1 MPGTKPPLTWEAALA
16 LRHAPVLLQ
25 KVHSR
30 YSRADYITRVDFA
43 GGWDGVCRNWDAV
56 WDKRGG
62 GYRYNPA
69 AHGYYSVV
77 ETHTHYYLLYAFY
90 HPQDWSAFWGSPA
103 RSDPSEANQHVHD
116 MEGCLAVVPKRGGGE
131 GETVEALVTVSH
143 RHFLSYAGREP
154 DGRTPTGSLR
164 VTGWEED
171 VDGPIEVTSRFSG
184 RGEPAGRLKLYADSG
199 GHAIRAT
206 KRGWGSESNI
216 IRYRPTLGRA
226 ESPKESAFEKETDAK
241 FQTVRYQLVS
251 IFERDGLWAQRE
263 NPSVFRPD
271 EAGRQAFVEMSDEG
285 GLTAG
290 AANPPWGW
298 DDADDGYKFGD
309 FAWDPARLADGYFAG
324 MGEFS
329 RQYLH
334 NPYIGLIRG

>member
-1 MPGTKPPLTWEAALA
+1 MPGAKPPSTREEALA

-30 YSRADYITRVDFA
+30 YSRADFITRVDFA
-43 GGWDGVCRNWDAV
+43 GGWDGIHRNWHPV
-56 WDKRGG
+56 REKRGR
-62 GYRYNPA
+62 GYRHNLT

-103 RSDPSEANQHVHD
+103 RSGPSQVNQHVHD
-116 MEGCLAVVPKRGGGE
+116 MEGCLAVVPKRGGGDDE
-131 GETVEALVTVSH
+131 KVEALVTVSH
-143 RHFLSYAGREP
+143 RHFLSYAGREQA
-154 DGRTPTGSLR
+154 GGAPTALSL

-171 VDGPIEVTSRFSG
+171 IDGPIEVTSRFSG
-184 RGEPAGRLKLYADSG
+184 RGEPAGRFKLYADSG

-206 KRGWGSESNI
+206 KRGWGSEANI
-216 IRYRPTLGRA
+216 IRYRPTLARA
-226 ESPKESAFEKETDAK
+226 GSPKENAFEKESDAK
-241 FQTVRYQLVS
+241 FQTVRYKLVS

-263 NPSVFRPD
+263 NPAVFRVDP
-271 EAGRQAFVEMSDEG
+271 AGRQAFVVMSEKG
-285 GLTAG
+285 VLTAG
-290 AANPPWGW
+290 EANPPWGW
-298 DDADDGYKFGD
+298 DDVDDGVKFGD
-309 FAWDPARLADGYFAG
+309 FAWDPARLADDYFAG